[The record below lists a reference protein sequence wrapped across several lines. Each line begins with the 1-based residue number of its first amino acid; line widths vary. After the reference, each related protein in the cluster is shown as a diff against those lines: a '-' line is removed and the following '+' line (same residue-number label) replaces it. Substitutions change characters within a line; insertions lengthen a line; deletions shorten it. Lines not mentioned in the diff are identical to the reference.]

1 MKYLP
6 LLGALLLCANPVVAG
21 DFVYV
26 ECDATLLT
34 KVIDPETSKV
44 LDSFPESDTKVYKI
58 DTKNSTIENKN
69 SFFAPYRDQAVSV
82 EISKGQITY
91 NANDKK
97 GGFVAMKLK
106 FNPPG
111 KISGKGG
118 GNMLKSGKTYKVKM
132 SLNGSCSNADAS
144 TYLNQ

>member
-1 MKYLP
+1 MKHLP
-6 LLGALLLCANPVVAG
+6 LLGALFLCASPVVA
-21 DFVYV
+21 DEFIYV

-34 KVIDPETSKV
+34 EVIDPETSEV
-44 LDSFPESDTKVYKI
+44 LGSFPERDIKVYKI
-58 DTKNSTIENKN
+58 DTKNSTIENKD
-69 SFFAPYRDQAVSV
+69 SFFAAYRDKAVGV
-82 EISKGQITY
+82 EISDGQITY
-91 NANDKK
+91 SANDKN

-111 KISGKGG
+111 KISGNGG
-118 GNMLKSGKTYKVKM
+118 SNILKISKTYNMKM